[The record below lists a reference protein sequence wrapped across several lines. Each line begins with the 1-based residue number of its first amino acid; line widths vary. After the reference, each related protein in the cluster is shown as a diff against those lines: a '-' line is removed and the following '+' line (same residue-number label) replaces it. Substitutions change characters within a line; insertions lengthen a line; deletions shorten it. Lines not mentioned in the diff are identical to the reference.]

1 MYTKNSIAC
10 RQLPKL
16 HFEEHEVLWS
26 LIRTRRLPRGFS
38 SVITGVANHPP
49 DADSQSMRDYIRES
63 LIKIESR
70 FPNRVIIIACDFNKL
85 DLETT
90 LRSFQLKHW
99 LVNGLS
105 DHLTLIMNP
114 RFRQKQC
121 KGKR

>member
-1 MYTKNSIAC
+1 MKFYG
-10 RQLPKL
+10 
-16 HFEEHEVLWS
+16 
-26 LIRTRRLPRGFS
+26 RLFVHDAFQGV